1 MTQANCAVSMG
12 APSPAALPENSCS
25 PPTRSTTP
33 ANPMVKPMVR
43 LSVSRSPGTRKWL
56 SGRTRSGTT
65 AMVMPA
71 KLVVTCCWP
80 HASRLNGIALVNMP
94 MPMQCIQTRRP
105 VADRMV
111 GRPAPVSIATR
122 TSSMAA
128 SEMRPVDT
136 QIGSRL
142 SSASSTPRK
151 APPQITPRKARS
163 PQSSGAGDCFCGC
176 IR

>member
-1 MTQANCAVSMG
+1 MG
-12 APSPAALPENSCS
+12 APSPVPLPENSCS
-25 PPTRSTTP
+25 PPTRYTTP
-33 ANPMVKPMVR
+33 VNPMVEPMVR
-43 LSVSRSPGTRKWL
+43 FSVSRSPGTRKWL

-65 AMVMPA
+65 AMVIPA
-71 KLVVTCCWP
+71 KLVVTCCRP
-80 HASRLNGIALVNMP
+80 QASMLKGMALVNIP

-105 VADRMV
+105 LADLIV
-111 GRPAPVSIATR
+111 GRPAPVNIATR

-128 SEMRPVDT
+128 SDIRPVDT

-151 APPQITPRKARS
+151 APPQITPRKTRS
-163 PQSSGAGDCFCGC
+163 PQSSGAGSRFCGC